1 MQSTPSGPT
10 PQQQTRGNRRK
21 RHPPPS
27 ASSSV
32 RSFGTALWDQKLK
45 KKTLKHTLVKELNS
59 EIQEEVLQSLRKIKE
74 ELEADSWLYEVP
86 GEFEGIDF

>member
-45 KKTLKHTLVKELNS
+45 KKNFKKTLVKELNR
-59 EIQEEVLQSLRKIKE
+59 EIQEEVLQSLQKIKE
-74 ELEADSWLYEVP
+74 DLEADSWLYDLP
-86 GEFEGIDF
+86 GEFGGNDF